1 MTLGNLIK
9 KYRKEHSMSQ
19 QAFADLTGL
28 SKAYISILERNFNP
42 VNKKQPIPSVA
53 TIKSV
58 ATAMNTDFNDL
69 IAILDPDTQ
78 VSINA
83 EEHPQP
89 SLPPDAIP
97 YAPTQ
102 RIPILGR
109 ISAGLPLYADEQIEG
124 YTYTD
129 LNHGG
134 EYFAL
139 RVHGDSMDALG
150 IKEGYLVIVRRQDYV
165 DNGTICVV
173 LVGDNEATMKRFY
186 QDGDTVTLM
195 PQSTNPKHM
204 PQIYNLKHTPIHIIG
219 KVVKVEFTLD

>member
-1 MTLGNLIK
+1 MSDLGNKKVFSKNLRNIMDERQITRRQMCSDLGFVYSTFSDWYNGKKYPRIDKIEMMANYFGIK
-9 KYRKEHSMSQ
+9 KS
-19 QAFADLTGL
+19 DLIEDQ
-28 SKAYISILERNFNP
+28 SAKP
-42 VNKKQPIPSVA
+42 PIPS
-53 TIKSV
+53 
-58 ATAMNTDFNDL
+58 
-69 IAILDPDTQ
+69 
-78 VSINA
+78 
-83 EEHPQP
+83 
-89 SLPPDAIP
+89 DAIP

-109 ISAGLPLYADEQIEG
+109 ISAGLPLYAEEQIEG

-195 PQSTNPKHM
+195 PQSTNPNHM

>member
-1 MTLGNLIK
+1 MSDLGNKKVFSKNLRNIMDERQITRRQMCSDLGFVYSTFSDWYNGKKYPRIDKIEMMANYFGIK
-9 KYRKEHSMSQ
+9 KS
-19 QAFADLTGL
+19 DLIEDQ
-28 SKAYISILERNFNP
+28 SAKP
-42 VNKKQPIPSVA
+42 PIPS
-53 TIKSV
+53 
-58 ATAMNTDFNDL
+58 
-69 IAILDPDTQ
+69 
-78 VSINA
+78 
-83 EEHPQP
+83 
-89 SLPPDAIP
+89 DAIP

-109 ISAGLPLYADEQIEG
+109 ISAGLPLYAEEQIEG

-139 RVHGDSMDALG
+139 RVQGDSMDALG

-204 PQIYNLKHTPIHIIG
+204 PQIYNLKTTPIRIIG
-219 KVVKVEFTLD
+219 KVIEAKFSL

>member
-1 MTLGNLIK
+1 MKLYENIK
-9 KYRKEHSMSQ
+9 LRRKELNLSQ
-19 QAFADLTGL
+19 GELARLTGYTDRTSI
-28 SKAYISILERNFNP
+28 SKIESGKVDLPQSKIRIFAEALHTTEVELMGTTEPPLPSNAIS
-42 VNKKQPIPSVA
+42 
-53 TIKSV
+53 
-58 ATAMNTDFNDL
+58 
-69 IAILDPDTQ
+69 
-78 VSINA
+78 
-83 EEHPQP
+83 
-89 SLPPDAIP
+89 

-109 ISAGLPLYADEQIEG
+109 ISAGLPLYAEEQIEG

>member
-1 MTLGNLIK
+1 MSDIK
-9 KYRKEHSMSQ
+9 KIFARNLLRLLEENRETQ
-19 QAFADLTGL
+19 ADLAEKMKVAPSSVSGWCTGAKMPRMDKVEWL
-28 SKAYISILERNFNP
+28 ASHFNVSRSDLIEDQSVKP
-42 VNKKQPIPSVA
+42 PIPS
-53 TIKSV
+53 
-58 ATAMNTDFNDL
+58 
-69 IAILDPDTQ
+69 
-78 VSINA
+78 
-83 EEHPQP
+83 
-89 SLPPDAIP
+89 DAIP

-109 ISAGLPLYADEQIEG
+109 ISAGLPLYAEEQIEG

-204 PQIYNLKHTPIHIIG
+204 PQIYNLKTTPIRIIG
-219 KVVKVEFTLD
+219 KVIEAKFSL

>member
-1 MTLGNLIK
+1 MSDLGNKKVFSKNLRNIMDERQITRRQMCSDLGFVYSTFSDWYNGKKYPRIDKIEMMANYFGIK
-9 KYRKEHSMSQ
+9 KS
-19 QAFADLTGL
+19 
-28 SKAYISILERNFNP
+28 
-42 VNKKQPIPSVA
+42 
-53 TIKSV
+53 
-58 ATAMNTDFNDL
+58 DL
-69 IAILDPDTQ
+69 IEDQSAKP
-78 VSINA
+78 SI
-83 EEHPQP
+83 
-89 SLPPDAIP
+89 PPDAIP
-97 YAPTQ
+97 YNPTQ

-204 PQIYNLKHTPIHIIG
+204 PQIYNLKTTPIRIIG
-219 KVVKVEFTLD
+219 KVIEAKFSL

>member
-1 MTLGNLIK
+1 MKLYENIK
-9 KYRKEHSMSQ
+9 LRRKELNLSQ
-19 QAFADLTGL
+19 GELARLTGYTDRTSI
-28 SKAYISILERNFNP
+28 SKIESGKVDLPQSKIRIFAEALHTTEVELMGTTEPPLPSNAIS
-42 VNKKQPIPSVA
+42 
-53 TIKSV
+53 
-58 ATAMNTDFNDL
+58 
-69 IAILDPDTQ
+69 
-78 VSINA
+78 
-83 EEHPQP
+83 
-89 SLPPDAIP
+89 

-109 ISAGLPLYADEQIEG
+109 ISAGLPLYAEEQIEG

-139 RVHGDSMDALG
+139 RVHGDSMDAFG

>member
-1 MTLGNLIK
+1 MSLGNKETMAKNIK
-9 KYRKEHSMSQ
+9 RLMALNQVNATDVCNALGFKAPTFSDWVNAKTYPRIDKIEAMSNY
-19 QAFADLTGL
+19 FGVSKADLVEDQL
-28 SKAYISILERNFNP
+28 
-42 VNKKQPIPSVA
+42 PS
-53 TIKSV
+53 
-58 ATAMNTDFNDL
+58 
-69 IAILDPDTQ
+69 
-78 VSINA
+78 
-83 EEHPQP
+83 
-89 SLPPDAIP
+89 DAIS

-109 ISAGLPLYADEQIEG
+109 ISAGLPLYAEEQIEG

-195 PQSTNPKHM
+195 PQSTNPNHM

>member
-1 MTLGNLIK
+1 MSDIK
-9 KYRKEHSMSQ
+9 KIFARNLSRLLEENRETQ
-19 QAFADLTGL
+19 ADLAEKMKVAPSSVSGWCTGAKMPRMDKVEWL
-28 SKAYISILERNFNP
+28 ASHFNVSRSDLIEDQSAKP
-42 VNKKQPIPSVA
+42 PIPS
-53 TIKSV
+53 
-58 ATAMNTDFNDL
+58 
-69 IAILDPDTQ
+69 
-78 VSINA
+78 
-83 EEHPQP
+83 
-89 SLPPDAIP
+89 DAIP

-109 ISAGLPLYADEQIEG
+109 ISAGLPLYAEEQIEG

-165 DNGTICVV
+165 DNGTVCVV
-173 LVGDNEATMKRFY
+173 MVGSEEATMKRFY

-204 PQIYNLKHTPIHIIG
+204 PQIYNLKTTPIRIIG
-219 KVVKVEFTLD
+219 KVIEAKFSL

>member
-1 MTLGNLIK
+1 MSLGNKETMAKNIK
-9 KYRKEHSMSQ
+9 RLMALNQVNATDVCTALGFKAPTFSDWVNAKTYPRIDKIEAMSNY
-19 QAFADLTGL
+19 FGVSKADLVEEQL
-28 SKAYISILERNFNP
+28 
-42 VNKKQPIPSVA
+42 PS
-53 TIKSV
+53 
-58 ATAMNTDFNDL
+58 
-69 IAILDPDTQ
+69 
-78 VSINA
+78 
-83 EEHPQP
+83 
-89 SLPPDAIP
+89 DAIS

-109 ISAGLPLYADEQIEG
+109 ISAGLPLYAEEQIEG